1 MKHRGLVQ
9 QVGILSVLV
18 VIFLYLLGLFNP
30 IEARI
35 RDLQQQHVSRD
46 PVPMTTAIVHVDI
59 DDGALQRIGRWPWPR
74 TLIAG
79 CIEELRRAGARTIA
93 IDLDLT
99 EPGLD
104 PAGDAAL
111 ARAIDNDTVLG
122 LLHQDD
128 GLEQRWLEAGGTLN
142 GLVRVEALLASD
154 INLEPAE
161 ATTLDAANRG
171 AFSNNEL
178 AVKRSVLWSNPDLES
193 HGIAEQALQ
202 AAYRQQKRSEAI
214 AIERGLLDA
223 TNRSAGSAMDRLP
236 MSQLVERAGG
246 LGYVHISRRDSDG
259 VVRTIEPVQSSRS
272 GAVTSLGAAAALHY
286 MGHDARHAGAFARID
301 PVLEIPGGTTLPMHE
316 GGLPIAWPV
325 TEHGT
330 GWTHLLRQDADD
342 PAGTGHLSIGTIA
355 ELVRGRAMQAE
366 NLEALAVLSEEL
378 LRVLRQDA
386 ELVVSDPL
394 SNAIQAEIADEYDFT
409 LGELDSDTNLP
420 SVFTDEDSLAHA
432 QALVTWK
439 SLVDAIA
446 ASDEEIT
453 DLEAAL
459 AALVNDRLVF
469 VGWSATG
476 SIADF
481 VPTVA
486 GARTPGVVVHAA
498 TANMLLTGHA
508 YGYATGWSI
517 ILVIL
522 MGIAVVFL
530 VSTTTP
536 WVATAC
542 SLLLVA
548 VYILVASFMSF
559 AWWDLFVPIAAPT
572 ASGLGTWIACT
583 STSAIL
589 IQRDKSRIT
598 RQFRA
603 RVSDRLV
610 DTLIEQPSALS
621 MDGVRREITVLF
633 ADLAGFTT
641 ISERLGSAEAV
652 ALANRSLSAL
662 ATHIVEQDG
671 YVNKFLGDGLM
682 AFWSAFEVQP
692 DQAGR
697 ACAAAAACAKAIR
710 ELPDTNLDVRLGIA
724 TGEAIVG
731 DCGAPPEL
739 NDYTAI
745 GDTVNIAS
753 RIEGANKAFAT
764 NVLIDEET
772 KRQAGDAIR
781 TLPIGPVIV
790 VGRSTPTML
799 HTLVDGSF
807 ADEAL
812 AAAVGFQS
820 AVTSGD
826 RTAAAAA
833 LERMG
838 EFRELDALCMH
849 WAEAIDGDGDLVL
862 TLHSK

>member
-9 QVGILSVLV
+9 QVGILTILV
-18 VIFLYLLGLFNP
+18 VILLYLLGLFNP

-46 PVPMTTAIVHVDI
+46 SVPMTAEIVHVDI
-59 DDGALQRIGRWPWPR
+59 DDGALQRIGRWPWSR
-74 TLIAG
+74 TLLAG
-79 CIEELRRAGARTIA
+79 CIEEIRRAGARTIA

-99 EPGLD
+99 E
-104 PAGDAAL
+104 AGQNSADDAAL
-111 ARAIDNDTVLG
+111 AAAIKSDTILG

-128 GLEQRWLEAGGTLN
+128 ELQQRWLDAGGTRT
-142 GLVRVEALLASD
+142 GLDLAISLLEEDIDLDPTTAS
-154 INLEPAE
+154 
-161 ATTLDAANRG
+161 TLQSQDRAAFT
-171 AFSNNEL
+171 ANEL
-178 AVKRSVLWSNPDLES
+178 AMKRAVLWSNPDIEAD
-193 HGIAEQALQ
+193 GIAEQALQ
-202 AAYRQQKRSEAI
+202 AAYRRQARSEEI
-214 AIERGLLDA
+214 AIERSLLGVD
-223 TNRSAGSAMDRLP
+223 RSDGSAMDRLP
-236 MSQLVERAGG
+236 LPELVARTGG
-246 LGYVHISRRDSDG
+246 LGYVHISSRDTDG
-259 VVRTIEPVQSSRS
+259 QVRSVAPVQSGRS
-272 GAVTSLGAAAALHY
+272 GAAMSLGAAAAIHY
-286 MGHDARHAGAFARID
+286 LDGDTSH
-301 PVLEIPGGTTLPMHE
+301 LGGGLPMLD
-316 GGLPIAWPV
+316 GNYPIAWPY

-330 GWTHLLRQDADD
+330 GWMHLLRQDAND
-342 PAGTGHLSIGTIA
+342 PIGTGHLSIGTIA
-355 ELVRGRAMQAE
+355 DLVRGRGLQQQNRETMS
-366 NLEALAVLSEEL
+366 ALSLEL

-386 ELVVSDPL
+386 SLDVPDPL
-394 SNAIQAEIADEYDFT
+394 SIDVQAEIADEYEFT
-409 LGELDSDTNLP
+409 LGELDVDTDLP
-420 SVFTDEDSLAHA
+420 GVFADEDSLAHA
-432 QALVTWK
+432 RALVNWK
-439 SLVDAIA
+439 NLADAIA
-446 ASDEEIT
+446 TSDVEIT
-453 DLEAAL
+453 ELEVAL
-459 AALVNDRLVF
+459 AALVGDRLVF
-469 VGWSATG
+469 LGWSATG

-498 TANMLLTGHA
+498 TANMLLTGHT

-517 ILVIL
+517 ILTVL
-522 MGIAVVFL
+522 MGIAVVLL

-536 WVATAC
+536 WVGTAS

-548 VYILVASFMSF
+548 VYLLIASIMLF
-559 AWWDLFVPIAAPT
+559 AWWNLFIPIAAPT
-572 ASGLGTWIACT
+572 ACGLGSWIACT

-598 RQFRA
+598 RQFKA

-621 MDGVRREITVLF
+621 MNGVRREITVLF

-641 ISERLGSAEAV
+641 ISERLDSAEAV

-662 ATHIVEQDG
+662 AGHIVEQDG

-692 DQAGR
+692 DQAAR
-697 ACAAAAACAKAIR
+697 ACVAAAACAKAIR
-710 ELPDTNLDVRLGIA
+710 ELPDTDLNVRLGIA

-799 HTLVDGSF
+799 HTLADGSF
-807 ADEAL
+807 TDESI
-812 AAAVGFQS
+812 AAAVAFQS
-820 AVTSGD
+820 AVSAGD

-838 EFRELDALCMH
+838 EFRELDGLCMH
-849 WAEAIDGDGDLVL
+849 WAEAIDGDGELAL